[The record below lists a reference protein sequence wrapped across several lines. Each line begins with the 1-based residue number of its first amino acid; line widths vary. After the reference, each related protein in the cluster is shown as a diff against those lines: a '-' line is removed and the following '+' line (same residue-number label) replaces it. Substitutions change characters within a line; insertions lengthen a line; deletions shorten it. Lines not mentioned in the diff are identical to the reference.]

1 MSRGEKSDMGE
12 RSIQKKQ
19 FILEKAKEVFVEKGF
34 RNVTMKDIVDACEIS
49 RGGLYLYFSST
60 EEIFLEVLL
69 TKEEE
74 DQALAENVGEDAAV
88 SEIFALFLKEQKKE
102 ILRSKKTLAAATY
115 EYAFANPKNTIL
127 KKRFNTGVA
136 MLEKL
141 IRVGI
146 ENEEFYDV
154 DARVAA
160 KNIMYVL
167 EGLKIASLTMGVS
180 GETVDNELYMLMQ
193 GLVIEEE

>member
-1 MSRGEKSDMGE
+1 MSRGERSGMGE
-12 RSIQKKQ
+12 RSVQKKQ
-19 FILEKAKEVFVEKGF
+19 LILEKAKEVFVEKGF

-60 EEIFLEVLL
+60 EEIFREVLL

-74 DQALAENVGEDAAV
+74 DHVLAESVGENATV

-102 ILRSKKTLAAATY
+102 ILRSKKTLAAT
-115 EYAFANPKNTIL
+115 L
-127 KKRFNTGVA
+127 KKQFNTGVA

-141 IRVGI
+141 IRMGI

-154 DARVAA
+154 DARIAA

>member
-1 MSRGEKSDMGE
+1 MGE
-12 RSIQKKQ
+12 RSLQKKQ

-34 RNVTMKDIVDACEIS
+34 RSVTMKDIVEACEIS

-60 EEIFLEVLL
+60 EEVFLEVLAAES
-69 TKEEE
+69 EEA
-74 DQALAENVGEDAAV
+74 DDVFAESVGEDAAV
-88 SEIFALFLKEQKKE
+88 AEILALFLKEQKKE
-102 ILRSKKTLAAATY
+102 ILGSKKTLTVATY

-127 KKRFNTGVA
+127 KKRFTAGVT

-141 IRVGI
+141 IKMGI

-154 DARVAA
+154 DARIAA

-167 EGLKIASLTMGVS
+167 EGLKIASVTMGVS
-180 GETVDNELYMLMQ
+180 GETIDNELYMIMQ
-193 GLVIEEE
+193 GLVIEE